1 MMPCIELLIDRGV
14 GADLKRRRL
23 AAGRCDASSTPKTM
37 ASPSLRP
44 AFDPAAAGAAMNA
57 KLLKFQREGVAFG
70 LRAKG
75 RVLIADEMGCGKS
88 AQAIRLCLHYFSE
101 WPALI
106 VCPASLRYTWAHELE
121 KWLPTLAPSEISVA
135 KGRSDKEAVCRK
147 GIKFCIV
154 TQSLFTESSGVAKA
168 VEDRKFQVVVVD
180 ESHGLRT
187 RDSQRTKLLLPIM
200 KAAPRLVL
208 LSGTPALARP
218 VELFSQ
224 VHAIDGDAFG
234 AYNKFT
240 KRYCAPFKGRFGWDV
255 SGASN
260 VEELHGKLAR
270 VMVRRLKRDVLSQL
284 PEKRR
289 QLVAVD
295 ATGAALKESRD
306 AVRALGDASAA
317 ISAASNDDAW
327 AARGEKNVALG
338 AAWQKSGLAKAPAVA
353 AYALELL
360 ANEGAKILLF
370 AHHVAVLDALEADLV
385 RGLKGSSA
393 HFRIDGSTPPAERQ
407 RLVESFQNDPKVRC
421 ALLSVTAAGV
431 GLTLTAASAVLFAEL
446 HWTPGVLVQAEDRA
460 HRIGQR
466 SSVNVHYL
474 VLKDEKDSV
483 DMALWRS
490 IARKVSVVGA
500 ALDGAKKATLGA
512 TAATATASASGS
524 DELTAFF
531 ADEATKATRVVKGD
545 IRSFFG
551 KAKAA
556 GAAKP
561 AAGAKPAAAKPAG
574 AGAATPAAAK
584 VPAVQAAAGPTAAK
598 VPPPAEAKRRKSSA
612 ASGLS
617 ADDAVDL
624 CASDEEGWAC
634 GSCTLVNDADR
645 GACEAC
651 GGERPARRTAAA
663 AAAPAPPAPAAD
675 AAPRERFAFTVS
687 SNTGRATAWRAPPGG
702 AFASL
707 SVAFDPRALC
717 DGAGRVMDLSP
728 ADLGVDSA
736 AAATAIKR
744 FVASWLA
751 LRAVDRADLCG
762 DALLERPLAA
772 ELAARRAAPAP
783 PCFDR
788 GAERP
793 RKRPREDDG
802 GGDDGAADDGACAW
816 CEKQLPDGVAGE
828 AGAPAFCAWAC
839 SAEYKLRR
847 PNNSSAARSQ
857 LFALEHGVCQA
868 CGLDA
873 HALYRRLK
881 ALAPP
886 ERFQVLL
893 NAPGFAPKG
902 GRAKDRRLEDCVEG
916 DYWQADHV
924 LPVVEGGGCCSLT
937 NLRTLCTP
945 CHAKETAALRQRLA
959 NAKNAEHA
967 KGTKDLRAF
976 FKPK

>member
-1 MMPCIELLIDRGV
+1 
-14 GADLKRRRL
+14 
-23 AAGRCDASSTPKTM
+23 M

-88 AQAIRLCLHYFSE
+88 AQAIRLCLHYFAE

-224 VHAIDGDAFG
+224 
-234 AYNKFT
+234 
-240 KRYCAPFKGRFGWDV
+240 
-255 SGASN
+255 
-260 VEELHGKLAR
+260 
-270 VMVRRLKRDVLSQL
+270 L

-295 ATGAALKESRD
+295 AAGAALKESRD

-338 AAWQKSGLAKAPAVA
+338 DARQKSGLAKAPAVA

-551 KAKAA
+551 KA
-556 GAAKP
+556 GRRRRE
-561 AAGAKPAAAKPAG
+561 AAAARPPRRAAG

-584 VPAVQAAAGPTAAK
+584 APAVQAAAGPTAAK
-598 VPPPAEAKRRKSSA
+598 RRA
-612 ASGLS
+612 A
-617 ADDAVDL
+617 
-624 CASDEEGWAC
+624 
-634 GSCTLVNDADR
+634 
-645 GACEAC
+645 
-651 GGERPARRTAAA
+651 
-663 AAAPAPPAPAAD
+663 
-675 AAPRERFAFTVS
+675 
-687 SNTGRATAWRAPPGG
+687 
-702 AFASL
+702 
-707 SVAFDPRALC
+707 
-717 DGAGRVMDLSP
+717 
-728 ADLGVDSA
+728 
-736 AAATAIKR
+736 AIKR

-772 ELAARRAAPAP
+772 ELAAALRRRRAVPTARA
-783 PCFDR
+783 R
-788 GAERP
+788 REAA
-793 RKRPREDDG
+793 EDDG
-802 GGDDGAADDGACAW
+802 GGDGGAADDGACAW

-873 HALYRRLK
+873 HALYRRIK

-886 ERFQVLL
+886 ERF
-893 NAPGFAPKG
+893 
-902 GRAKDRRLEDCVEG
+902 
-916 DYWQADHV
+916 QADHV

>member
-1 MMPCIELLIDRGV
+1 
-14 GADLKRRRL
+14 
-23 AAGRCDASSTPKTM
+23 
-37 ASPSLRP
+37 
-44 AFDPAAAGAAMNA
+44 MNA

-88 AQAIRLCLHYFSE
+88 AQAIRLCLHYFAE

-234 AYNKFT
+234 TYNKFT

-295 ATGAALKESRD
+295 AAGAALKESRD

-338 AAWQKSGLAKAPAVA
+338 DAWQKSGLAKAPAVA

-500 ALDGAKKATLGA
+500 ALDGAKK
-512 TAATATASASGS
+512 
-524 DELTAFF
+524 
-531 ADEATKATRVVKGD
+531 
-545 IRSFFG
+545 
-551 KAKAA
+551 
-556 GAAKP
+556 
-561 AAGAKPAAAKPAG
+561 
-574 AGAATPAAAK
+574 
-584 VPAVQAAAGPTAAK
+584 
-598 VPPPAEAKRRKSSA
+598 
-612 ASGLS
+612 
-617 ADDAVDL
+617 
-624 CASDEEGWAC
+624 
-634 GSCTLVNDADR
+634 
-645 GACEAC
+645 
-651 GGERPARRTAAA
+651 
-663 AAAPAPPAPAAD
+663 
-675 AAPRERFAFTVS
+675 
-687 SNTGRATAWRAPPGG
+687 
-702 AFASL
+702 
-707 SVAFDPRALC
+707 
-717 DGAGRVMDLSP
+717 
-728 ADLGVDSA
+728 
-736 AAATAIKR
+736 
-744 FVASWLA
+744 
-751 LRAVDRADLCG
+751 
-762 DALLERPLAA
+762 
-772 ELAARRAAPAP
+772 
-783 PCFDR
+783 
-788 GAERP
+788 
-793 RKRPREDDG
+793 
-802 GGDDGAADDGACAW
+802 
-816 CEKQLPDGVAGE
+816 
-828 AGAPAFCAWAC
+828 
-839 SAEYKLRR
+839 
-847 PNNSSAARSQ
+847 
-857 LFALEHGVCQA
+857 
-868 CGLDA
+868 
-873 HALYRRLK
+873 
-881 ALAPP
+881 
-886 ERFQVLL
+886 
-893 NAPGFAPKG
+893 
-902 GRAKDRRLEDCVEG
+902 
-916 DYWQADHV
+916 
-924 LPVVEGGGCCSLT
+924 
-937 NLRTLCTP
+937 
-945 CHAKETAALRQRLA
+945 
-959 NAKNAEHA
+959 
-967 KGTKDLRAF
+967 
-976 FKPK
+976 

>member
-1 MMPCIELLIDRGV
+1 
-14 GADLKRRRL
+14 
-23 AAGRCDASSTPKTM
+23 M

-88 AQAIRLCLHYFSE
+88 AQAIRLCLHYFAE

-168 VEDRKFQVVVVD
+168 VEDRKFQVVVAD
-180 ESHGLRT
+180 E
-187 RDSQRTKLLLPIM
+187 
-200 KAAPRLVL
+200 
-208 LSGTPALARP
+208 
-218 VELFSQ
+218 

-234 AYNKFT
+234 TYNKFT

-270 VMVRRLKRDVLSQL
+270 VM
-284 PEKRR
+284 
-289 QLVAVD
+289 
-295 ATGAALKESRD
+295 ESRD

-327 AARGEKNVALG
+327 ARGEKNVALG
-338 AAWQKSGLAKAPAVA
+338 DAGRRAASRRRRR

-531 ADEATKATRVVKGD
+531 ADEATKATRV
-545 IRSFFG
+545 
-551 KAKAA
+551 
-556 GAAKP
+556 
-561 AAGAKPAAAKPAG
+561 
-574 AGAATPAAAK
+574 
-584 VPAVQAAAGPTAAK
+584 AAAGPTAAK
-598 VPPPAEAKRRKSSA
+598 VPPPPEAKRRKSSA
-612 ASGLS
+612 ASGRS

-634 GSCTLVNDADR
+634 GACTLVNDADR

-663 AAAPAPPAPAAD
+663 AAAPAPPAPRQ
-675 AAPRERFAFTVS
+675 AAPSASFTVS

-728 ADLGVDSA
+728 G
-736 AAATAIKR
+736 
-744 FVASWLA
+744 
-751 LRAVDRADLCG
+751 G
-762 DALLERPLAA
+762 PRP
-772 ELAARRAAPAP
+772 RRALAP
-783 PCFDR
+783 PRRSDR
-788 GAERP
+788 RRP
-793 RKRPREDDG
+793 RSGLEDDG
-802 GGDDGAADDGACAW
+802 GGDGGAADDGACAW

-873 HALYRRLK
+873 HALYRRIK

-945 CHAKETAALRQRLA
+945 CHAKETAAPAAPRTL
-959 NAKNAEHA
+959 KNAEHA